1 MPHRDFIR
9 LPALVCACSQYRR
22 ENRQSHAGTRDE
34 GRRLDMS
41 RELMQEDGTRENG
54 KRRSDPGEKRPLV
67 RQREAVV
74 RLFALLMPFW
84 PLLHQETTW

>member
-34 GRRLDMS
+34 GHRLDMS

-67 RQREAVV
+67 GKGEAVV
-74 RLFALLMPFW
+74 WVFALLVPFL
-84 PLLHQETTW
+84 PLAHQETTW

>member
-41 RELMQEDGTRENG
+41 RELMQEDGTRENEMCI
-54 KRRSDPGEKRPLV
+54 RDRPC
-67 RQREAVV
+67 
-74 RLFALLMPFW
+74 RLRVMIR
-84 PLLHQETTW
+84 